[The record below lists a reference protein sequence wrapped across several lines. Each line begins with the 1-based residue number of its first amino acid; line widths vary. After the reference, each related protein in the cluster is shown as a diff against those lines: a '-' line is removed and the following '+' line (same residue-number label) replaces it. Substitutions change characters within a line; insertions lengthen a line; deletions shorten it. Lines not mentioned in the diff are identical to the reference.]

1 MISIEIVFC
10 SHFDGKDSN
19 LLQIA
24 PGLLTHSLSH
34 YRRLFCPESDYHNN
48 DTGGIIIPIAPHCT
62 CSSQQYNLEQRDSP
76 ER

>member
-10 SHFDGKDSN
+10 SHFDGEDSN

-48 DTGGIIIPIAPHCT
+48 DTGGIII
-62 CSSQQYNLEQRDSP
+62 
-76 ER
+76 